1 MLGGGEEGGGGRCKG
16 HVPAGGCRGK
26 DGLGAG
32 GRGHWAMTGV
42 EEAGGGKELRD
53 M

>member
-1 MLGGGEEGGGGRCKG
+1 MSQQGGAEMVGERW
-16 HVPAGGCRGK
+16 AG
-26 DGLGAG
+26 G